1 MKPIFIE
8 LTQHGTGKQILV
20 NPCQVEMI
28 REEDVES
35 LKRVL
40 YLSISGEPYIFAESK
55 AQLLQMIDR
64 AYQEGGEK

>member
-8 LTQHGTGKQILV
+8 LTQQGTGKRILV
-20 NPCQVEMI
+20 NPAMIEMASH
-28 REEDVES
+28 EETES
-35 LKRVL
+35 LRSIL
-40 YLSISGEPYIFAESK
+40 WLSIGGTWCPFAESK